1 MTRVSEADGPERDE
15 PEPEGSNAPGDD
27 ASAHETAAGIGAG
40 LAQAA
45 ERSGLGGFA
54 RDEALTARE
63 LLGALGGVRGL
74 AEAILPGLVFL
85 AVYAVWGALV
95 PALAASVGLAVVFTV
110 ARLVARTPVTQAVA
124 GLVGA
129 GASAAL
135 ALWTGRGEDNFVI
148 GLWTNGAYAT
158 AILISLLVGWPLL
171 GLAVGFLMGDGLAW
185 KHDRKRYRAMQ
196 LLTLLWLGLFVARL
210 AVQLPLYFAANVE
223 GLALTR
229 LLMGVPLY
237 AVLLV
242 LSWLVVRAVYPAG
255 AARDE

>member
-1 MTRVSEADGPERDE
+1 VTTVSDPARGDRDE
-15 PEPEGSNAPGDD
+15 PEREPGEQADD
-27 ASAHETAAGIGAG
+27 LAAHEAAAGIGAG

-45 ERSGLGGFA
+45 ERSGLGGLA

-63 LLGALGGVRGL
+63 LLGALGGIRGL
-74 AEAILPGLVFL
+74 CEAILPGLVFL
-85 AVYAVWGALV
+85 TIYAIWGELV
-95 PALAASVGLAVVFTV
+95 PALAGSVGLAVVFTI
-110 ARLVARTPVTQAVA
+110 ARLIARTPVTQAVA
-124 GLVGA
+124 GLVAA

-148 GLWTNGAYAT
+148 GLWTNGAYAA

-185 KHDRKRYRAMQ
+185 KHDRRRYRAMQ
-196 LLTLLWLGLFVARL
+196 LLTVLWLGLFVARL
-210 AVQLPLYFAANVE
+210 AVQLPLYLAANVE

-242 LSWLVVRAVYPAG
+242 LSWLVVRAVYPSG
-255 AARDE
+255 ADRSE